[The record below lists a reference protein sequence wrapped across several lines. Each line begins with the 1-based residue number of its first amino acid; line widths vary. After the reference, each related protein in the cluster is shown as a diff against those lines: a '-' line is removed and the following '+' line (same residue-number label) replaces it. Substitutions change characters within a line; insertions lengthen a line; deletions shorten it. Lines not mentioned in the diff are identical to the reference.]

1 MRIINILIC
10 MNFGLLL
17 ISKIDMKTYRELI
30 AWQKGIELAL
40 LVYRMTRSF
49 PKEELYALADQM
61 KRSSVSIPSNI
72 SEGFGRHSDNDFI
85 RFLNISRGSLFELQ
99 TQLEISLRL
108 DFIKSVDYE
117 TTMQLATEI
126 DKMLNALIS
135 KIKQNTPRT

>member
-1 MRIINILIC
+1 
-10 MNFGLLL
+10 
-17 ISKIDMKTYRELI
+17 MKTYRELI
-30 AWQKGIELAL
+30 AWQKGIELVL
-40 LVYRMTRSF
+40 LVYKMARSF

-72 SEGFGRHSDNDFI
+72 AEGFGRHSDNDFI

-108 DFIKSVDYE
+108 DFIKSEDYE
-117 TTMQLATEI
+117 STMQLATEI